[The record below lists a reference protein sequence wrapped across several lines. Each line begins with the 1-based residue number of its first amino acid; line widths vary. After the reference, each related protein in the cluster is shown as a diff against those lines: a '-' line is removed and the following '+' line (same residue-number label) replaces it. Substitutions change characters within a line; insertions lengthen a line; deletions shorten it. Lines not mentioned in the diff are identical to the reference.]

1 MCPGDQSQE
10 HRQAGFTY
18 VAMLFA
24 LAIFGI
30 GLAAIG
36 ESWSAASRREKEEE
50 LLLIG
55 SAYAQAIAAYYVQSP
70 GTPKSYPKH
79 LEDLLEDKRFVGVVR
94 HLRKAYRD
102 PLSRDGKWGIV
113 RAPDGGIM
121 GVYSLSEMEVLRK
134 RPLISGNGLM
144 ITGARYSDWKFVY
157 KEKQ

>member
-1 MCPGDQSQE
+1 MCPGDRNVE
-10 HRQAGFTY
+10 HRQSGFTY

-24 LAIFGI
+24 LVIFGI

-50 LLLIG
+50 LISIG
-55 SAYAQAIAAYYVQSP
+55 SAYAHAIAAYYVQSP
-70 GTPKSYPKH
+70 GTPKSYPQH

-94 HLRKAYRD
+94 HLRKVYRD
-102 PLSRDGKWGIV
+102 PLTRDGKWGVV
-113 RAPDGGIM
+113 RASDGGIM

-134 RPLISGNGLM
+134 RPLTSVNGVM
-144 ITGARYSDWKFVY
+144 ITGTRYSDWKFVY